1 MMDALMKKTNTRV
14 LAILKED
21 MDVIYAIWD
30 SQDDDE
36 ETLREKLDDLR
47 AEMRRLGLAV
57 ELC

>member
-1 MMDALMKKTNTRV
+1 MDALMKKTNTRV